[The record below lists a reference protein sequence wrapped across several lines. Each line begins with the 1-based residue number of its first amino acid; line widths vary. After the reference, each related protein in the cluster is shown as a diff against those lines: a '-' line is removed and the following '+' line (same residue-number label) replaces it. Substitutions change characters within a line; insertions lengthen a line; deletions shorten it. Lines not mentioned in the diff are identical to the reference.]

1 MITIEK
7 DTPAASNK
15 WWAHQD
21 ARMRNIANKSRWDA
35 KVQLKVEAM
44 KSVLDYL
51 YSGTIYEAYRKKSVA
66 IKIDKAWV
74 RDRKALNEMEA
85 AWAEEGIVKT
95 LTPQGVLYRVA

>member
-1 MITIEK
+1 MITKEK
-7 DTPAASNK
+7 DTPQASNK
-15 WWAHQD
+15 WWAAQD
-21 ARMRNIANKSRWDA
+21 ARMRNIANKSHWSS

-44 KSVLDYL
+44 KGVLDYL

-74 RDRKALNEMEA
+74 RDRKTLAEMEA
-85 AWAEEGIVKT
+85 AWAAEGITKT